1 MPVTPTFPGVYIDEV
16 ASAVHTIT
24 GVPTAVAAFVG
35 SAPRGPTDTPVHIT
49 CFADYQ
55 RIFGGVQATS
65 PLSYAVYQF
74 YLNGGSEAEI
84 VRVVHTG
91 DPTATNNAV
100 TATVALKSGAAKT
113 VTLAARGEGTW
124 ASPTAET
131 ALRIRVDYDTSGGTN
146 TYNLAVFDPTTRV
159 VVERFRNIVA
169 DANDPNSLDRALG
182 GSALFTVAS
191 GVDVNLRPDAHA
203 AVSTAKPDPWAD
215 DEPTRWTAA
224 TGGQDGIAPIGT
236 DYLGGTNG
244 QADKKGIYQLLKTD
258 IFTIMCLPGAPE
270 SLTTDAATLCQT
282 RRAMLILD
290 PPAAW
295 SSVATAVSGMA
306 TPPLTLALGRN
317 AAVYFPNVTI
327 ADPAAGGAPRTVPP
341 CGTMAGVWARTDV
354 QRGVWK
360 APAGTE
366 TSLNGVSSLTVPMSD
381 LENGRLNPLGVNCLR
396 SFPVVGPVAW
406 GARTLAGADRL
417 GDQWKYLPVRRLAL
431 FLEES
436 LYRGTQWAVFEPND
450 EPLWAAIRLNV
461 GAFMNTLFR
470 QGAFQ
475 GATAREAYLVKC
487 DRENNPQADID
498 RGILNIVVGF
508 APLKPAEFVIIHIEQ
523 LAGQLQV

>member
-24 GVPTAVAAFVG
+24 GVPTSVAAFVG
-35 SAPRGPTDTPVHIT
+35 SAPRGPTDAPVHIT
-49 CFADYQ
+49 SFADYQ
-55 RIFGGVQATS
+55 RIFGGVQPTS

-84 VRVVHTG
+84 VRLVHSVTTT
-91 DPTATNNAV
+91 TADAV
-100 TATVALKSGAAKT
+100 KAVAATVALKSGTNT
-113 VTLAARGEGTW
+113 VTLTARGEGTW
-124 ASPTAET
+124 ANG
-131 ALRIRVDYDTSGGTN
+131 LRVRVDDATASGPGTN
-146 TYNLAVFDPTTRV
+146 TYNLAIFDPTTRV

-169 DANDPNSLDRALG
+169 NANDPNSLDRALG

-191 GVDVNLRPDAHA
+191 GVDVNRLPDNHDA
-203 AVSTAKPDPWAD
+203 TTPDKPDPWAD
-215 DEPTRWTAA
+215 DEPKRWTAA
-224 TGGQDGIAPIGT
+224 ADGLDGTGLEAD
-236 DYLGGTNG
+236 DYLGGTTG

-258 IFTIMCLPGAPE
+258 IFTMLCLPGAPE
-270 SLTTDAATLCQT
+270 SLTTPAATLCQG

-295 SSVATAVSGMA
+295 SSVATTVSGM
-306 TPPLTLALGRN
+306 TSPPLTRDLGRN
-317 AAVYFPNVTI
+317 AAVYFPSVTI
-327 ADPAAGGAPRTVPP
+327 ADPAANGAPRTVPP
-341 CGTMAGVWARTDV
+341 SGTMAGVWARTDV
-354 QRGVWK
+354 SRGVWK

-366 TSLNGVSSLTVPMSD
+366 ASLNGVTSLTVPMSD

-396 SFPVVGPVAW
+396 TFPVVGPVAW

-450 EPLWAAIRLNV
+450 EPLWGSIRLNV